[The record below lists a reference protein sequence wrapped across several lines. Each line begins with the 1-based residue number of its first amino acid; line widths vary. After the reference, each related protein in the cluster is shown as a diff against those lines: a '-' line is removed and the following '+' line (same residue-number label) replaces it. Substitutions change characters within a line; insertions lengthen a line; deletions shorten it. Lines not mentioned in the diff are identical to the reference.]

1 MPFVNIKTPEGA
13 LSKVQKEEIVHR
25 TTAMLVEYFSEAARP
40 HTMVLIEEVKDGGYA
55 RADMVYTIPDA
66 YRAVDLWRWRI
77 LTICRGIAPTARFP
91 SLSCPVP
98 LFGVRALADQSR
110 DQVWLLQRTAS
121 TQPFIFSELPETV
134 PEPEY
139 VLSVSGSVISPE

>member
-66 YRAVDLWRWRI
+66 YRAV
-77 LTICRGIAPTARFP
+77 
-91 SLSCPVP
+91 V
-98 LFGVRALADQSR
+98 
-110 DQVWLLQRTAS
+110 
-121 TQPFIFSELPETV
+121 
-134 PEPEY
+134 
-139 VLSVSGSVISPE
+139 